1 MELLKR
7 KIDTFLALWKQNPL
21 RKPLIVKG
29 ARQIGKTRSIQAF
42 GQANYESVIEIN
54 FVLQKKFRSIFDNG
68 YEVDTIIKNISL
80 LEPTWKFIP
89 YKTLIF
95 FDELQKCPDCATSLK
110 SFNADPRYDV
120 ICSGSL
126 MGIYYEEIESNAVG
140 NKEDYEMHSLDFEE
154 FLWARGYSETQVENL
169 YTHMVNLTPFSE
181 LELSTYMDIFRDYMT
196 IGGMPEVVKMYIDNG
211 HFGGTLELLRQ
222 LLLDYEEDIT
232 KYAKDSDKA
241 KILAVY
247 RHISTFLAKT
257 SKKFQI
263 TKVARGAR
271 NREYIGAVEW
281 LEKAGVVNVCYCL
294 SNPELPLKGN
304 YDADTYKVYYHDTG
318 LLIASLDE
326 EAQEDLRANKNFGTY
341 KGAIYENVVGE
352 MLRKSGYEQLYY
364 YKNDSPALEMDFF
377 VRDSDS
383 LIPVEVKARDG
394 ATASLN
400 HLIDWQSYPD
410 VSYGIKFGYKNIGWG
425 GKFYTFPYFLAFLL
439 KRFLKEAGPCKSSPA
454 ARAFSRPLRQKA
466 SSAC

>member
-7 KIDTFLALWKQNPL
+7 KIDAFLASWKQNPQ

-263 TKVARGAR
+263 TKVAHGAR

-364 YKNDSPALEMDFF
+364 YKNDNPALEMDFF

-454 ARAFSRPLRQKA
+454 APAFSRPLRQKA

>member
-7 KIDTFLALWKQNPL
+7 KIDVFLAAWKRNPQ

-29 ARQIGKTRSIQAF
+29 ARQVGKTRSIQAF

-80 LEPTWKFIP
+80 LEPSWKFIP
-89 YKTLIF
+89 YKTLLF

-140 NKEDYEMHSLDFEE
+140 NKEDYEMHSMDFEE
-154 FLWARGYSETQVENL
+154 FLWARGYSETQVEDL
-169 YTHMVNLTPFSE
+169 YTHMASLTPFSE

-232 KYAKDSDKA
+232 KYAKKSDKA

-263 TKVARGAR
+263 TKVAQGAR

-341 KGAIYENVVGE
+341 KGAIYENIVGE

-383 LIPVEVKARDG
+383 LVPIEVKAKDG

-400 HLIDWQSYPD
+400 HLIDWPSYPD

-439 KRFLKEAGPCKSSPA
+439 KRFLKEAGHSK
-454 ARAFSRPLRQKA
+454 
-466 SSAC
+466 

>member
-7 KIDTFLALWKQNPL
+7 KIDAFLASWKQNPQ

-42 GQANYESVIEIN
+42 GEANYESVIEIN

-80 LEPTWKFIP
+80 LEPSWKFIP

-140 NKEDYEMHSLDFEE
+140 NKEDYEMHSMDFEE
-154 FLWARGYSETQVENL
+154 FLWARGYSETQVEDL
-169 YTHMVNLTPFSE
+169 YTHMANLTPFSE
-181 LELSTYMDIFRDYMT
+181 LELSTYMDIFHDYMT

-232 KYAKDSDKA
+232 KYAKESDKA

-263 TKVARGAR
+263 TKVAHGAR

-281 LEKAGVVNVCYCL
+281 LEKAGVANVCYCL

-341 KGAIYENVVGE
+341 KGAIYENIVGE

-364 YKNDSPALEMDFF
+364 YKNDNPALEMDFF

-383 LIPVEVKARDG
+383 LVPVEVKAKDG

-400 HLIDWQSYPD
+400 HLIDWPSYPD

-439 KRFLKEAGPCKSSPA
+439 KRFLKEAGHPIP
-454 ARAFSRPLRQKA
+454 
-466 SSAC
+466 